1 MRQSVGTTTLFQIV
15 LAFTLLFSAFLAV
28 AITYNKVFKLK
39 NETIAIIEKY
49 EGISSTSLEIINN
62 YLKNNGY
69 NTKLSCDKGE
79 FGVSS
84 LEVANYEKASSN
96 KQYYYCLK
104 SYCSRDKKSCQKNSS
119 NIYYEVKLFFKFN
132 LPFLGEL
139 TTFKITGET
148 KSIKYYSE
156 NQKLQ

>member
-39 NETIAIIEKY
+39 NETLSIIEKY

-69 NTKLSCDKGE
+69 SVKNNCDSDE
-79 FGVSS
+79 FGVTS
-84 LEVANYEKASSN
+84 LELAQYERANSN
-96 KQYYYCLK
+96 TKYYYCLK
-104 SYCSRDKKSCQKNSS
+104 SYCAKDGSACIIGSTD
-119 NIYYEVKLFFKFN
+119 IYYGVKLFFKFN
-132 LPFLGEL
+132 LPFMGEL

-148 KSIKYYSE
+148 KSINYYTD
-156 NQKLQ
+156 NQKL